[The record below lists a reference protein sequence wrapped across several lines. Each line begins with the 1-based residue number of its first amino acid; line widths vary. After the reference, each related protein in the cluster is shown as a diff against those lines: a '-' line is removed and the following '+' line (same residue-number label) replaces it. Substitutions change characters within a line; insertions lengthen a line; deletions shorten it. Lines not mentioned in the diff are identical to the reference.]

1 MNQWLS
7 SVGWTAC
14 FPAYATALT
23 HWGKQPRQADQTFYR
38 LPSSTPRAKSQE
50 LCSALRT
57 VCRPLWRT
65 KLLKDWESDLHRPSF
80 LWGSFLESVMFIKG
94 ICQTSARVYKSCGR
108 KLRENFPCG
117 IFFFFFFLLWYFLKY
132 NFCTLFL
139 LDLSCCLVRVRLLF
153 CLCFPVISHFLA
165 SAQFRQLPY

>member
-1 MNQWLS
+1 MKALFKEPVALDCSLIFIVFHNWAFSSGYNLWSPDESVAELCGVDSLFS
-7 SVGWTAC
+7 SVCHSLDTLRKTA
-14 FPAYATALT
+14 PASWPDL
-23 HWGKQPRQADQTFYR
+23 
-38 LPSSTPRAKSQE
+38 LPPAILNAKSQE

-117 IFFFFFFLLWYFLKY
+117 IF
-132 NFCTLFL
+132 
-139 LDLSCCLVRVRLLF
+139 LST
-153 CLCFPVISHFLA
+153 ISVPFSCWNWA
-165 SAQFRQLPY
+165 AAW